1 MLKSRSARP
10 KPPGIRKSPTGI
22 RGLDEITMGGLP
34 RGRTTLVCGGPG
46 CGKTLLAVEY
56 IARGILEY
64 GEPGVFISFEE
75 STEELTD
82 NVSSLGF
89 DLRGLS
95 RRGLLAMDQV
105 RIEKSEIEETGEYD
119 LEGLFVRIGSLIDQ
133 VKAKRVAL
141 DTIESLFAGLSN
153 DAIVRA
159 ELRRLFHWLKAK
171 GVTSIVT
178 AERGEGTLTRNG
190 LEEYV
195 SDCVILLDHRV
206 ENQIA
211 TRRVRIVKY
220 RGSMHQPNEYPTMI
234 GSHGLS
240 VMPLS
245 SLGLDYP
252 VSKVRVS
259 TGIKR
264 LDSMLGGRGYIR
276 GSSILVSGSAGTGK
290 TSFAAAFA
298 DRVCRSRQK
307 CLYLSFEESPAQLIR
322 NMSSVGFDLQHWV
335 DKRLLQFR
343 SQRVSAFGLENH
355 LVNLQSWVDEFSPF
369 AVVIDPT
376 TGLSQEGESSEI
388 LAMLTRIVDLLK
400 SRGITAFF
408 TSLSKGGPGW
418 ETSEVSISSLMD
430 TWLHLRN
437 IEFQGERARGLV
449 VVKSRG
455 MAHSNQVKEFL
466 LSDTGVELCDPY
478 IGAGEVLMGSARE
491 AQEAKEKEQ
500 AIEEMQAFE
509 QHQNETQ
516 AQRRSLEA
524 RIDVMRL
531 RLKSLTGEMKASL
544 SREELK
550 QSRLSQERSR
560 MRVARKAE

>member
-1 MLKSRSARP
+1 MSKSRPAKP
-10 KPPGIRKSPTGI
+10 KRPGIRKSLTGI
-22 RGLDEITMGGLP
+22 RGLDEITAGGLP

-46 CGKTLLAVEY
+46 CGKTLLAVEF
-56 IARGILEY
+56 IARGILDY
-64 GEPGVFISFEE
+64 REPGVFISFEE
-75 STEELTD
+75 STKELTE

-89 DLRGLS
+89 DLRGLG
-95 RRGLLAMDQV
+95 RRGLLAMDEVQ
-105 RIEKSEIEETGEYD
+105 IERSEIEETGEYD

-133 VKAKRVAL
+133 VRAKRVAL

-153 DAIVRA
+153 EAVVRA
-159 ELRRLFHWLKAK
+159 ELRRLFRWLKAK

-178 AERGEGTLTRNG
+178 AEQGEGTLTRHG

-195 SDCVILLDHRV
+195 SDCVIMLDHRV

-211 TRRVRIVKY
+211 TRRLRIVKY
-220 RGSMHQPNEYPTMI
+220 RGSVHYPNEYPTMI
-234 GSHGLS
+234 GGHGLS

-252 VSKVRVS
+252 VSSARVP

-264 LDSMLGGRGYIR
+264 LDAMLDGRGYIR

-290 TSFAAAFA
+290 TSFAVAFA
-298 DRVCRSRQK
+298 DRVCRSGQR
-307 CLYLSFEESPAQLIR
+307 CLYLSFEESPQQLIR
-322 NMSSVGFDLQHWV
+322 NMSSVGFDLQRWV
-335 DKRLLQFR
+335 DRQLLRFR
-343 SQRVSAFGLENH
+343 SQRVGAFGLENH

-376 TGLSQEGESSEI
+376 TGLSQQGESNEV

-400 SRGITAFF
+400 SRGITAYF
-408 TSLSKGGPGW
+408 TSLAKAGTEW
-418 ETSEVSISSLMD
+418 ETSEVNISSLMD

-437 IEFQGERARGLV
+437 LESQGERARGLV
-449 VVKSRG
+449 VIKSRG
-455 MAHSNQVKEFL
+455 MAHSNQVREFVL
-466 LSDTGVELCDPY
+466 TDTGVELRDPY
-478 IGAGEVLMGSARE
+478 VGTGSVLMGSARE
-491 AQEAKEKEQ
+491 VQEAQDRER
-500 AIEEMQAFE
+500 AIEQTQAFE
-509 QHQNETQ
+509 ENQNETE

-524 RIDVMRL
+524 RIEVMRL

-550 QSRLSQERSR
+550 QVRLSRERNR
-560 MRVARKAE
+560 LRIVRKAD